1 MGLNKR
7 QTEAPLAVKSLWQVV
22 PVEEDV
28 LHCNSQT
35 IEILQF
41 ETMVEFL
48 FCNGHLLPADF
59 GVSAKNTKT
68 LQRRDSFIGTPYW

>member
-1 MGLNKR
+1 MGLNER

-22 PVEEDV
+22 VPVEEDV
-28 LHCNSQT
+28 LHCSSQT

-41 ETMVEFL
+41 ETMMECFV
-48 FCNGHLLPADF
+48 NLLPADF

>member
-41 ETMVEFL
+41 ETMVEIFFL
-48 FCNGHLLPADF
+48 
-59 GVSAKNTKT
+59 
-68 LQRRDSFIGTPYW
+68 